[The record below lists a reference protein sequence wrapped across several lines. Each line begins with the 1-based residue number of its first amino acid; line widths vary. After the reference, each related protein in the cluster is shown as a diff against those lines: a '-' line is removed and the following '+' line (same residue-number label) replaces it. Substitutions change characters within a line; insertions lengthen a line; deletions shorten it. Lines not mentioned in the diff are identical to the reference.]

1 MDRKKTNFFEE
12 RSGQVG
18 STAPNTFD
26 KALSQ
31 WITEQNQPWG
41 RLKYQLA
48 QANLAK
54 HIGDEPLQIL
64 DAGGG
69 NGLDALALAAQGHSV
84 DLVDYSSEMLAQA
97 EQQANENSVSDRLR
111 IHQADV
117 RDVVGLFPPSHF
129 DFVVCHNVLQYIE
142 DVTALLTGLAVVLKP
157 SGLLSLISI
166 NRYSMAY
173 HAAFL
178 RDDLT
183 EAFTHLDARTMQAH
197 TFDAVLTN
205 YSPDE
210 ICAMLQ
216 GNGWQVEADYGL
228 RCMSDYWGDNERKAD
243 PAIFAR
249 LERLEYAL
257 TDRYPYKLLARY
269 FQIIARRA

>member
-1 MDRKKTNFFEE
+1 MTIT
-12 RSGQVG
+12 S
-18 STAPNTFD
+18 NTFD

-31 WITEQNQPWG
+31 WIAEQNQPWG

-48 QANLAK
+48 QANLAR
-54 HIGDEPLQIL
+54 HIAAEPLQIL

-117 RDVVGLFPPSHF
+117 RDIVRLFSPSHF
-129 DFVVCHNVLQYIE
+129 DLVVCHNVLQYIE
-142 DVTALLTGLAVVLKP
+142 DVAALLTELAVVLKP
-157 SGLLSLISI
+157 GGLLSLISI

-178 RDDLT
+178 RDDLA
-183 EAFTHLDARTMQAH
+183 EALTQLDARTMQAH
-197 TFDAVLTN
+197 TFDAVLAN

-210 ICAMLQ
+210 MCAMLQ
-216 GNGWQVEADYGL
+216 DNGWQVEADYGL

-269 FQIIARRA
+269 FQIIARKANNSIN